1 VSITKKVEMAK
12 VTELPQLISE
22 FIDLAKAY
30 LREQT
35 LEPAKRLGRLFALS
49 AAASALFVLAGLF
62 LSIVGMRLIVE
73 ALPDGSIWSGFGY
86 IISAFALLAITGLV
100 MWRAAK

>member
-1 VSITKKVEMAK
+1 MAGP
-12 VTELPQLISE
+12 TELPQLISE
-22 FIDLAKAY
+22 FIDLARQY

-35 LEPAKRLGRLFALS
+35 VEPAKRLGTLFAFS
-49 AAASALFVLAGLF
+49 AAGSILFVLASLF
-62 LSIVGMRLIVE
+62 LAIVGMRLIVE

-86 IISAFALLAITGLV
+86 ILSALALLAVTGLV